1 MLGLEFW
8 VRFRRPIYADETIS
22 LEWLVISVKKHPRLN
37 GEIIDLR
44 AAFARKMV
52 KQPSAR
58 RAAFSFVHN
67 TDAERKPGPAWLT
80 KPK

>member
-1 MLGLEFW
+1 
-8 VRFRRPIYADETIS
+8 
-22 LEWLVISVKKHPRLN
+22 
-37 GEIIDLR
+37 
-44 AAFARKMV
+44 V